1 MLCRNVVGA
10 GAFKGNIYKWRH
22 AVEGVGGHFYE
33 TICDDK
39 KPIFAWQ
46 GSSIY
51 DVISEW
57 PLNCLDVL
65 INGTASEVLGMDSET
80 VFKNTVRDSRIVTSV
95 KIHEG

>member
-1 MLCRNVVGA
+1 MKLFVLTKNL
-10 GAFKGNIYKWRH
+10 FLLDK
-22 AVEGVGGHFYE
+22 GVGG
-33 TICDDK
+33 
-39 KPIFAWQ
+39 
-46 GSSIY
+46 SIY

>member
-1 MLCRNVVGA
+1 M
-10 GAFKGNIYKWRH
+10 
-22 AVEGVGGHFYE
+22 
-33 TICDDK
+33 
-39 KPIFAWQ
+39 
-46 GSSIY
+46 Y

-57 PLNCLDVL
+57 PLNCVDVL